1 MDARRISL
9 AKEWLNNTGE
19 FIMKNTICCF
29 IKIIRL
35 CLFCCSLAAFTSGL
49 LLAAEKT
56 YRNYLGME
64 FVLIPAGEFMMGS
77 PPHEPHRSE
86 LEVQHKV
93 IISQPFYMQTT
104 EVTLKQWR
112 ALMGKKL
119 FGRRKGTDDHPVTKV
134 SWYDCQDFIAK
145 LNARNEGVYRLPTE
159 AEWEYACR
167 AGTATAYTWGDKA
180 DCSRAMYANNRMK
193 ARECIDY
200 VKSRLMTVNQAAPV
214 KSYPPNAWGL
224 YDMHGNVW
232 EWCLDG
238 YIENYDLNDNKDPRG
253 PGSGMARSRRGGS
266 WYKHGYACRSANRA
280 YGHAAAKYKTTGFRV
295 VREVQ

>member
-1 MDARRISL
+1 
-9 AKEWLNNTGE
+9 
-19 FIMKNTICCF
+19 MKNSIWRF

-35 CLFCCSLAAFTSGL
+35 CSFCLGLVALTSGML
-49 LLAAEKT
+49 PAAEKT
-56 YRNYLGME
+56 YRNSLKME
-64 FVLIPAGEFMMGS
+64 FVQIPAGDFMMGS
-77 PPHEPHRSE
+77 PQHEPHRSE

-112 ALMGKKL
+112 ALMGRKF
-119 FGRRKGTDDHPVTKV
+119 FGRRKGTANHPVTKV

-145 LNARNEGVYRLPTE
+145 LNALNEGVYRLPTE

-167 AGTATAYTWGDKA
+167 AGTATAYSWGEKA
-180 DCSRAMYANNRMK
+180 DCSRAMYANNAMK
-193 ARECIDY
+193 ARECVDY
-200 VKSRLMTVNQAAPV
+200 VKSRHKAVNQAAPV

-232 EWCLDG
+232 EWCLDC
-238 YIENYDLNDNKDPRG
+238 YAEDYNLNDNKDPKG
-253 PGSGMARSRRGGS
+253 AGIGMAHARRGGS
-266 WYKHGYACRSANRA
+266 WYKYGYACRSANRA